1 VSARPALLRIVGPG
15 LLLAATGVGAGDL
28 ATAAFTGAQL
38 GTAVLWAVLVG
49 AVLKLFLTEGLTRWQ
64 LATGTTVLE
73 GALTRIPRPLRFLF
87 LLYLLPFSW
96 FVSAALMSA
105 CGVTAHA
112 LYSFGLEPEQGKL
125 VLGIAHGVLGLAL
138 VLLGGFR
145 LFERLMSV
153 CIGLMFVTVVT
164 TACLLRPDWGEIA
177 EGLVLP
183 RIPDLAGAGLGWT
196 VALLGGVGGTLTV
209 LCYGYWIRE
218 KGRTSPDDL
227 PWCRIDLAVGYAVTA
242 VFGVA
247 MVIIGSTVEIEGS
260 GAGLIATLAERLEQ
274 RLGPAGRWMFLAGAW
289 GAVFSSLLGVWQA
302 VPYIFADFWRLAARG
317 DDPSDI
323 GGAVDTRGLPYRAY
337 LFALALVPIPG
348 LLGGFRAVQKAYAV
362 VGAAFLPLLAIALL
376 ILNGRT
382 RWVGARMRN
391 GPLTVAVLA
400 LAVLLFLAA
409 GVLAQK

>member
-1 VSARPALLRIVGPG
+1 
-15 LLLAATGVGAGDL
+15 
-28 ATAAFTGAQL
+28 
-38 GTAVLWAVLVG
+38 
-49 AVLKLFLTEGLTRWQ
+49 
-64 LATGTTVLE
+64 
-73 GALTRIPRPLRFLF
+73 
-87 LLYLLPFSW
+87 
-96 FVSAALMSA
+96 
-105 CGVTAHA
+105 
-112 LYSFGLEPEQGKL
+112 
-125 VLGIAHGVLGLAL
+125 

-164 TACLLRPDWGEIA
+164 TACLLRPDWGQIA
-177 EGLVLP
+177 EGLLVP

-227 PWCRIDLAVGYAVTA
+227 GWCRIDLAVGYAVTA

-274 RLGPAGRWMFLAGAW
+274 RLGAAGRWMFLAGAW

-302 VPYIFADFWRLAARG
+302 VPYIFADFWRLATRG
-317 DDPSDI
+317 GDPSDI

-391 GPLTVAVLA
+391 GPLTVTVLA